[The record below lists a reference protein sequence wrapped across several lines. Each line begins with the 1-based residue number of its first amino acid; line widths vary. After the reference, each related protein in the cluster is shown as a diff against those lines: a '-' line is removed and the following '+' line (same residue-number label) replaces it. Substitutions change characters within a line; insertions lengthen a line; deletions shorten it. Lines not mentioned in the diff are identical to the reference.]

1 MRRNALLALSILLLA
16 LVAGAEEA
24 PSAGTLRVGKNLH
37 YTRGT
42 ARAKEQLLEFPYR
55 HTNSSRE
62 CWAYVV
68 HEGQGVRVIFKKDE
82 VEGNKDESGDLI
94 NEDFAMDHPFMK
106 VLDQIKLD
114 ALLNV
119 YKELQKSKKIE
130 EDDWQV
136 LSGDSAVH
144 KLFFKNSKGQYFCIV
159 AVHDPTT
166 KKISQPIILSFQR
179 SRQGPLVTLMSPQGT
194 TASAPQKVDPTVN
207 LGTHHVFKYLE
218 ARKGF

>member
-1 MRRNALLALSILLLA
+1 MRQIALLALSILLRSTLS
-16 LVAGAEEA
+16 GAEET
-24 PSAGTLRVGKNLH
+24 PTAGTLRVGKNLH

-42 ARAKEQLLEFPYR
+42 ARAKEQLLEFPYK

-82 VEGNKDESGDLI
+82 VEGNKDESGDLV
-94 NEDFAMDHPFMK
+94 NEDFDMDHPFMK

-119 YKELQKSKKIE
+119 YKELQKTKKIDE
-130 EDDWQV
+130 ENWQV

-144 KLFFKNSKGQYFCIV
+144 KLYFKNSQARYYCIV

-166 KKISQPIILSFQR
+166 KKISQPILLSFQR
-179 SRQGPLVTLMSPQGT
+179 SKQGPMATLLSPQGT
-194 TASAPQKVDPTVN
+194 FASAPQPVGPTIN
-207 LGTHHVFKYLE
+207 NGTHQVFKYLE
-218 ARKGF
+218 SRKGF